1 MKENDSS
8 VVMWSATPTIETEIE
23 NWTHSFLMLRPRGVL
38 ELIRQVSMSEM
49 KERQHYDEI
58 CSVKNGT
65 AVRTCDCD
73 VKSNHCK
80 VTVWSNEGETV
91 KLKEKSDGNRSYALV
106 LDAKGMLAVVDETS
120 NQTVWSSK
128 KKNRKVKKKKER
140 KTATKE

>member
-1 MKENDSS
+1 
-8 VVMWSATPTIETEIE
+8 
-23 NWTHSFLMLRPRGVL
+23 
-38 ELIRQVSMSEM
+38 MSEM

-58 CSVKNGT
+58 CGVNHGT

-120 NQTVWSSK
+120 NQTVWTSK
-128 KKNRKVKKKKER
+128 KKKQRKDKKKKER
-140 KTATKE
+140 KTATKK

>member
-1 MKENDSS
+1 
-8 VVMWSATPTIETEIE
+8 
-23 NWTHSFLMLRPRGVL
+23 MLRPRGVL
-38 ELIRQVSMSEM
+38 ELITQVSISEL
-49 KERQHYDEI
+49 KERKHYDEI
-58 CSVKNGT
+58 CSVNNGT

-91 KLKEKSDGNRSYALV
+91 KLKEKSDGNRSYVLV

-120 NQTVWSSK
+120 NQTVWTSK

-140 KTATKE
+140 KTAIKN